1 MTKSDEFDEA
11 LRDASLGR
19 RYKGHIPW
27 GNTDLAIT
35 VPELVDGILEI
46 LRKEAGNGDTLVRN
60 IPDVL
65 SGITDNKT
73 FNAMAF
79 EQGGQYVI
87 AVNHG
92 VLFLIQDM
100 VNRLLCLP
108 EVFPWIGN
116 PSLEDERRQFHPT
129 SNDAIEYMRAFI
141 AEPKRV
147 LPNDPV
153 RRDAAKLLFVAAM
166 EFIVS
171 HELWHILGGH
181 VRWNASRTT
190 EWCLAEVSNYKR
202 LSDGIAYQALEMD
215 ADAFAVWVSLVRT
228 LALAAA
234 SHDQGNLSR
243 VITNPT
249 QAVQTTLICAILMVG
264 AFLGRTPTPSNWAD
278 LSHPP
283 AGVRHGM
290 NIAAAD
296 RTLQHLGEHQV
307 RATTTGNRIWVAGFS
322 KFVLEHIWMRI
333 GNPERHKELLL
344 SFGPAGTD
352 HLLEVMRTWS
362 TLQPELDKFSHLS
375 LRQRMGTS
383 V

>member
-1 MTKSDEFDEA
+1 MATPDKFDEA
-11 LRDASLGR
+11 LRSAGVGR
-19 RYKGHIPW
+19 RYQVDSASM
-27 GNTDLAIT
+27 NNLAMT
-35 VPELVDGILEI
+35 VPRCIDGILEI
-46 LRKEAGNGDTLVRN
+46 LRKEAQGATDVRD

-65 SGITDNKT
+65 SGVSDDKT

-79 EQGGQYVI
+79 EHGGQYVI
-87 AVNHG
+87 AVNYG
-92 VLFLIQDM
+92 TLILVQDL
-100 VNRLLCLP
+100 VNRLFCLP
-108 EVFPWIGN
+108 ELFPWIGN
-116 PSLEDERRQFHPT
+116 PSLEDARRQFHPT
-129 SNDAIEYMRAFI
+129 SNDAMEYMRAFI

-147 LPNDPV
+147 IPNDPV
-153 RRDAAKLLFVAAM
+153 RRDSAKLLFVAAI

-181 VRWNASRTT
+181 VRWNASRTA
-190 EWCLAEVSNYKR
+190 EWCLAEVSDHR
-202 LSDGIAYQALEMD
+202 SRPDGIAYQALEMD
-215 ADAFAVWVSLVRT
+215 ADAFAVWMSLLRT

-234 SHDQGNLSR
+234 PHDQGNLSR

-249 QAVQTTLICAILMVG
+249 QAVQTTLICAIVMVG
-264 AFLGRTPTPSNWAD
+264 AFLGGTSTPAEWAR

-296 RTLQHLGEHQV
+296 RTLRHLGEQEVHA
-307 RATTTGNRIWVAGFS
+307 RTTGDRTWVAGFS

-333 GNPERHKELLL
+333 GNPERHEELLL
-344 SFGPAGTD
+344 SFSLPGTG
-352 HLLEVMRTWS
+352 HFLEVMRAWG